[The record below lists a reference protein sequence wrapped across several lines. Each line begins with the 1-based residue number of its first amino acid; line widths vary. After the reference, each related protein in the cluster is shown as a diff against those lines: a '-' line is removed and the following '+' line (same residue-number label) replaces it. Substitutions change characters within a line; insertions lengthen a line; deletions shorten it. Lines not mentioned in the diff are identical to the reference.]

1 MNGLLVI
8 DKPSAMTS
16 HDVVSRLRRVTG
28 ESTTGHLG
36 TLDPLATGVLPVLL
50 GKYTRLAQFFGP
62 LPKTYTGAIRFGF
75 ATDTY
80 DADGIP
86 AAPVDGRLPSN
97 DEIQAAAARF
107 RGQVEQT
114 PPPFSA
120 KKVDGKP
127 AYKAARRGETVV
139 LKPVSLLIEEF
150 VVGAREGG
158 VCGVHHPHLV
168 GRLCALGGS
177 RLGKGIGLWRSSGA
191 FAPGCRGTLYA
202 GPGIDA
208 GGSVR
213 AAAAGTLEQ
222 SLPHPRTLL
231 PDLPATTADL
241 WVAGRL
247 RNGNAVN
254 LPGVLHRSAGQG
266 VRRPARPG
274 CHCAPRGRHALSTH
288 RGSRLM
294 CYDFLSRG
302 TISGR
307 RLSGHLRVA
316 LVRGVN
322 AVGLHVCRGL
332 HTRLCSRNGSSGT

>member
-16 HDVVSRLRRVTG
+16 HDVVSRLRRATG
-28 ESTTGHLG
+28 ESMIGHLG
-36 TLDPLATGVLPVLL
+36 TLDPMATGVLPLLL

-62 LPKTYTGAIRFGF
+62 MPKAYTGAIRFGF

-86 AAPVDGRLPSN
+86 VGPVATSLPTN
-97 DEIQAAAARF
+97 EEIQAAAIHF

-139 LKPVSLLIEEF
+139 LKPVSLTIDEF
-150 VVGAREGG
+150 VIGEREGEYAEFSMRISSG
-158 VCGVHHPHLV
+158 GYVRSVAYDLGRALGCGAHLA
-168 GRLCALGGS
+168 RLRRVAAGPFTLEQALTLEEMCAL
-177 RLGKGIGLWRSSGA
+177 A
-191 FAPGCRGTLYA
+191 
-202 GPGIDA
+202 A
-208 GGSVR
+208 GGS
-213 AAAAGTLEQ
+213 LEQ

-231 PDLPATTADL
+231 PELPATTADA

-254 LPGVLHRSAGQG
+254 LPEFSNAPLAKVFAGQRDLVAI
-266 VRRPARPG
+266 VRRVA
-274 CHCAPRGRHALSTH
+274 
-288 RGSRLM
+288 
-294 CYDFLSRG
+294 G
-302 TISGR
+302 TLFQPIVVLG
-307 RLSGHLRVA
+307 
-316 LVRGVN
+316 
-322 AVGLHVCRGL
+322 
-332 HTRLCSRNGSSGT
+332 